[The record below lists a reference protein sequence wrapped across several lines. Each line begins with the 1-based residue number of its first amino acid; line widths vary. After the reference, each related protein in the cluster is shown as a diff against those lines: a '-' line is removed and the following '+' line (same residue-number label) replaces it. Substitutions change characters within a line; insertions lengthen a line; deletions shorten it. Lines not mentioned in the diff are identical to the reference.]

1 MGFRGNGLEGSEG
14 PELEARGVRSRGVAE
29 EFLDEGFVDRW
40 FWCGDSLDAV
50 GGVDGAPGL
59 DESAE
64 RVVRSEV
71 REEGL
76 LRDGTRVVLRHGG
89 EEPLLDAVAVVGDAG
104 GDGHGVLHEL

>member
-1 MGFRGNGLEGSEG
+1 MGFRSDGLEGSEG

-76 LRDGTRVVLRHGG
+76 LRDGTRVVLHLG

-104 GDGHGVLHEL
+104 GDRHGVLHEL

>member
-1 MGFRGNGLEGSEG
+1 MGFRSDGLEGSEG
-14 PELEARGVRSRGVAE
+14 PELEARGIGSRGVAE
-29 EFLDEGFVDRW
+29 ELLDEGFVDGR
-40 FWCGDSLDAV
+40 FWRGDSLDAV
-50 GGVDGAPGL
+50 RSVDGAPGL
-59 DESAE
+59 DEPAE